1 MSLKFSP
8 EIVQAEIPDATVDSE
23 KVPAKRV
30 GNPNW
35 KKGKS
40 GNKAGRPK
48 GSKNKSTL
56 ALEALRS
63 GAVDQI
69 MDKLTDVV
77 RVVIARAEAGD
88 MTAAKMLLDR
98 AIPVTRAV
106 EIGGPGGGPMGVKII
121 VEKIATDTTNKVIE
135 GEILEEDKE

>member
-1 MSLKFSP
+1 MTLVIPTVTKD
-8 EIVQAEIPDATVDSE
+8 IPDAAVE
-23 KVPAKRV
+23 KTESPSTR

-40 GNKAGRPK
+40 GNKKGRPK

-69 MDKLTDVV
+69 MDKLSDVIT
-77 RVVIARAEAGD
+77 VVIKRAEGGD
-88 MTAAKMLLDR
+88 MQAAKMLLDR

-121 VEKIATDTTNKVIE
+121 VENLITDESKNEKVIE
-135 GEILEEDKE
+135 GEVENG